1 MAEDGSQLGI
11 MEIGQALD
19 HAQNAGLDLVEV
31 APTARP
37 PVCKIMDYGKFQY
50 QQQKKEQEARKKQT
64 TIQVKEVKF
73 RPKTDDHDLE
83 TKIRHAR
90 RFLEAGNRC
99 KMTVSY
105 RGRELAYKDR
115 GKEVLDK
122 VFELLKDVAKIDQ
135 EARFEGRAMFM
146 LLSPLGKRK

>member
-1 MAEDGSQLGI
+1 

-19 HAQNAGLDLVEV
+19 HAQELGLDLVEV
-31 APTARP
+31 APNAKP

-50 QQQKKEQEARKKQT
+50 QQQKRDQEARKKQT

-83 TKIRHAR
+83 TKVRHAR

-99 KMTVSY
+99 KMTVAY
-105 RGRELAYKDR
+105 RGRELAYKER
-115 GKEVLDK
+115 GKEILDR
-122 VFELLKDVAKIDQ
+122 VFEMVKDIAKIDQ
-135 EARFEGRAMFM
+135 EPRFEGRTMFM
-146 LLSPLGKRK
+146 LLSPSGKRK